1 MKNLETIWS
10 KAAARG
16 QTLKEYPRPGMVRR
30 HWINLNGMWDYLI
43 TDSRILPWQFY
54 ESEYFPFDGQILVPF
69 SPEAPLS
76 QVKRQLLPDETL
88 WYSRTIQLPENCLDT
103 ESQRLLLHFGA
114 VDQIC
119 SVYINGKFVT
129 YHKGGYLPFTTDITD
144 FITED
149 LTVSILI
156 SVHDFSDTSYHA
168 RGKQQLKRGGMF
180 YTAQSGIWQTV
191 WMEIVPNEYIRDVR
205 VTPDW
210 DNGLVRMRIRVSS
223 PSLTEN
229 ASPAHISHTAADQT
243 DSQETVL
250 AFSPD
255 RQNSSNVICKVYP
268 PVFLEA
274 DGLNDTL
281 CQDEITAAAIRPGK
295 GATLSIPENM
305 QKSWTPKEPWL
316 YPYSLEYGKDRVL
329 GYFALRKCDVQIAD
343 DGYPRFFLNDQ
354 PYFQSGVLD
363 QGYWPDGLYT
373 APSDEAFI
381 YDIRAMK
388 DLGFNMLRKHGKIE
402 ADRWYFHCD
411 RMGMLVWQ
419 DMPNGGSSYHHWF
432 VTYLATL
439 LNWMRIPVKDLHAR
453 LLSRTDEF
461 GRQEYIDD
469 IRDMVRTLYNH
480 PSIVTWVPF
489 NEGWGQFST
498 KKVTDFIHRLDP
510 SRLVDS
516 ASGWFDQGCG
526 DINSLHYYFLGLPVP
541 ESDRVL
547 ALSEFG
553 GYSLRLPEHSA
564 CRNIYGY
571 KKFTTSE
578 ALTDGFSR
586 LMENTIV
593 PSVKKGYS
601 ATVFTQLSDIEE
613 ETNELITYDR
623 KKIKMNPLIVQK
635 WNTKLKKSL
644 HN

>member
-10 KAAARG
+10 EAAVQG

-54 ESEYFPFDGQILVPF
+54 EKDYYPFDGQILVPF

-76 QVKRQLLPDETL
+76 QVNRQLLPDETL
-88 WYSRTIQLPENCLDT
+88 WYSRTVQLPEGSLDT
-103 ESQRLLLHFGA
+103 SRQRLLLHFGA

-119 SVYINGKFVT
+119 SVYINGKFAA
-129 YHKGGYLPFTTDITD
+129 YHKGGYLPFTADITD

-149 LTVSILI
+149 LTASILI

-191 WMEIVPNEYIRDVR
+191 WMEIVPKDYIRDIR
-205 VTPDW
+205 ITPDY
-210 DNGLVRMRIRVSS
+210 DEGLVRMRVRTASGHGSDTDTIQTTIPHSIHDGLREHAFSS
-223 PSLTEN
+223 PFIT
-229 ASPAHISHTAADQT
+229 
-243 DSQETVL
+243 
-250 AFSPD
+250 
-255 RQNSSNVICKVYP
+255 CKIYP
-268 PVFLEA
+268 PVFLGP
-274 DGLNDTL
+274 DGINDELCKNAIVTATL
-281 CQDEITAAAIRPGK
+281 RPGK
-295 GATLSIPENM
+295 EGSILIPEKA

-316 YPYSLEYGKDRVL
+316 YPYSLEYGSDRVL
-329 GYFALRKCDVQIAD
+329 GYFALRKCDIQMAD
-343 DGYPRFFLNDQ
+343 DGYPRFFLNNQ

-373 APSDEAFI
+373 APSDEALI

-402 ADRWYFHCD
+402 TDRWYFHCD

-419 DMPNGGSSYHHWF
+419 DMPNGGSDYHHWF

-439 LNWMRIPVKDLHAR
+439 LNWMRIPVKDIHAR
-453 LLSRTDEF
+453 LLSRTDED

-469 IRDMVRTLYNH
+469 IRDMIKTLYNH
-480 PSIVTWVPF
+480 PSIVTWIPF

-498 KKVTDFIHRLDP
+498 SKVTDFIHRLDS

-541 ESDRVL
+541 KSDRVL

-564 CRNIYGY
+564 CRNVYGY

-601 ATVFTQLSDIEE
+601 ATVYTQLSDIEE
-613 ETNELITYDR
+613 ETNGLITYDR
-623 KKIKMNPLIVQK
+623 RKVKMNPLIVQK

-644 HN
+644 KGN

>member
-1 MKNLETIWS
+1 
-10 KAAARG
+10 
-16 QTLKEYPRPGMVRR
+16 
-30 HWINLNGMWDYLI
+30 
-43 TDSRILPWQFY
+43 
-54 ESEYFPFDGQILVPF
+54 
-69 SPEAPLS
+69 
-76 QVKRQLLPDETL
+76 
-88 WYSRTIQLPENCLDT
+88 
-103 ESQRLLLHFGA
+103 
-114 VDQIC
+114 
-119 SVYINGKFVT
+119 
-129 YHKGGYLPFTTDITD
+129 
-144 FITED
+144 
-149 LTVSILI
+149 
-156 SVHDFSDTSYHA
+156 
-168 RGKQQLKRGGMF
+168 MF

-229 ASPAHISHTAADQT
+229 VSPTHISHTAADQT

-281 CQDEITAAAIRPGK
+281 CQDEITTAAIRPGK

-373 APSDEAFI
+373 APSDEALI

-578 ALTDGFSR
+578 ALTDSFSR

-593 PSVKKGYS
+593 PSVKNGYS

-613 ETNELITYDR
+613 ETNGLITYDR

-644 HN
+644 HS

>member
-1 MKNLETIWS
+1 MINKQNLWFVTLFSLILVLGIYYVTMKDESLTVLSGVNDVSDVVEVKESDVIVALQVEQDES
-10 KAAARG
+10 V
-16 QTLKEYPRPGMVRR
+16 LKEMNEYQNILLDDKATIEEKNDAYNALQSLNNSKSECEKIKKLIEEKNNSIFEKVD
-30 HWINLNGMWDYLI
+30 IKDKIDFDSKSSLVQLTENLKKIFLSKGLI
-43 TDSRILPWQFY
+43 VELSTIRSLISAIVSTKIIILDSKVKELFPIFFDSLKEFLGF
-54 ESEYFPFDGQILVPF
+54 ESHAITASDDWSSSFNLCWN
-69 SPEAPLS
+69 
-76 QVKRQLLPDETL
+76 KNDENN
-88 WYSRTIQLPENCLDT
+88 Y
-103 ESQRLLLHFGA
+103 
-114 VDQIC
+114 V
-119 SVYINGKFVT
+119 
-129 YHKGGYLPFTTDITD
+129 ITD

-223 PSLTEN
+223 ASSNEN
-229 ASPAHISHTAADQT
+229 ASPAHISPMAADQT
-243 DSQETVL
+243 DSQGTVL

-281 CQDEITAAAIRPGK
+281 CQDEITTAAIRPGK

-316 YPYSLEYGKDRVL
+316 YPYSLEYGKDRIL

-343 DGYPRFFLNDQ
+343 DGYPRFFLNNQ

-373 APSDEAFI
+373 APSDEALI

-402 ADRWYFHCD
+402 TDRWYFHCD

-453 LLSRTDEF
+453 LLSRTDVF
-461 GRQEYIDD
+461 GRQEYIDN

-498 KKVTDFIHRLDP
+498 KKITDFI
-510 SRLVDS
+510 
-516 ASGWFDQGCG
+516 Q
-526 DINSLHYYFLGLPVP
+526 
-541 ESDRVL
+541 
-547 ALSEFG
+547 
-553 GYSLRLPEHSA
+553 
-564 CRNIYGY
+564 
-571 KKFTTSE
+571 
-578 ALTDGFSR
+578 
-586 LMENTIV
+586 
-593 PSVKKGYS
+593 
-601 ATVFTQLSDIEE
+601 TQ
-613 ETNELITYDR
+613 T
-623 KKIKMNPLIVQK
+623 
-635 WNTKLKKSL
+635 
-644 HN
+644 

>member
-10 KAAARG
+10 KAAALG
-16 QTLKEYPRPGMVRR
+16 QTLKEYPRPDMVRR

-88 WYSRTIQLPENCLDT
+88 WYSRTIQLPENCLNT

-119 SVYINGKFVT
+119 SVYINRKFVT

-168 RGKQQLKRGGMF
+168 RGKQHLKRGGMF

-191 WMEIVPNEYIRDVR
+191 WMEIVPNKYIRDVR

-210 DNGLVRMRIRVSS
+210 DNSLVRMRIRVSS
-223 PSLTEN
+223 PSSAEN
-229 ASPAHISHTAADQT
+229 ASPAHISPTAADQT
-243 DSQETVL
+243 DSQGTVL

-281 CQDEITAAAIRPGK
+281 CQDEITTAAIRPGK

-316 YPYSLEYGKDRVL
+316 YPYSLEYGKDRIL

-343 DGYPRFFLNDQ
+343 DNYPRFFLNNQ

-373 APSDEAFI
+373 APSDEALI

-402 ADRWYFHCD
+402 TDRWYFHCD

-439 LNWMRIPVKDLHAR
+439 LNWIRIPVKDLHAR

-553 GYSLRLPEHSA
+553 GYSLRLQEHSA
-564 CRNIYGY
+564 CKNIYGY

-586 LMENTIV
+586 LMENIIV

-613 ETNELITYDR
+613 ETNGLITYDR

>member
-10 KAAARG
+10 KAAALG
-16 QTLKEYPRPGMVRR
+16 QTLKEYPRPDMVRR

-119 SVYINGKFVT
+119 SVYINRKFVA

-223 PSLTEN
+223 ASSNEN
-229 ASPAHISHTAADQT
+229 ASPAHISPMAADQT
-243 DSQETVL
+243 DSQGTVL

-281 CQDEITAAAIRPGK
+281 CQDEITTAAIRPGK

-316 YPYSLEYGKDRVL
+316 YPYSCL
-329 GYFALRKCDVQIAD
+329 
-343 DGYPRFFLNDQ
+343 
-354 PYFQSGVLD
+354 
-363 QGYWPDGLYT
+363 LYT
-373 APSDEAFI
+373 
-381 YDIRAMK
+381 
-388 DLGFNMLRKHGKIE
+388 
-402 ADRWYFHCD
+402 
-411 RMGMLVWQ
+411 
-419 DMPNGGSSYHHWF
+419 
-432 VTYLATL
+432 
-439 LNWMRIPVKDLHAR
+439 
-453 LLSRTDEF
+453 SRC
-461 GRQEYIDD
+461 
-469 IRDMVRTLYNH
+469 V
-480 PSIVTWVPF
+480 
-489 NEGWGQFST
+489 
-498 KKVTDFIHRLDP
+498 
-510 SRLVDS
+510 
-516 ASGWFDQGCG
+516 
-526 DINSLHYYFLGLPVP
+526 
-541 ESDRVL
+541 
-547 ALSEFG
+547 
-553 GYSLRLPEHSA
+553 
-564 CRNIYGY
+564 
-571 KKFTTSE
+571 
-578 ALTDGFSR
+578 
-586 LMENTIV
+586 
-593 PSVKKGYS
+593 
-601 ATVFTQLSDIEE
+601 
-613 ETNELITYDR
+613 
-623 KKIKMNPLIVQK
+623 
-635 WNTKLKKSL
+635 
-644 HN
+644 

>member
-16 QTLKEYPRPGMVRR
+16 QTLKGYPRPGMVHR

-119 SVYINGKFVT
+119 SVYINGKFVS

-168 RGKQQLKRGGMF
+168 RGKQQLKRGGML

-223 PSLTEN
+223 ASSAEN
-229 ASPAHISHTAADQT
+229 ASPAHISPTAADQT
-243 DSQETVL
+243 DSQGTVL

-281 CQDEITAAAIRPGK
+281 CQDEITTAAIRPGK

-343 DGYPRFFLNDQ
+343 DGYPRFFLNNQ

-373 APSDEAFI
+373 APSDEALI

-402 ADRWYFHCD
+402 TDRWYFHCD

-564 CRNIYGY
+564 CKNIYGY

-578 ALTDGFSR
+578 ALTDSFSR

-593 PSVKKGYS
+593 PSVKNGYS

-613 ETNELITYDR
+613 ETNGLITYDR

-644 HN
+644 HS

>member
-1 MKNLETIWS
+1 
-10 KAAARG
+10 
-16 QTLKEYPRPGMVRR
+16 
-30 HWINLNGMWDYLI
+30 
-43 TDSRILPWQFY
+43 
-54 ESEYFPFDGQILVPF
+54 
-69 SPEAPLS
+69 
-76 QVKRQLLPDETL
+76 
-88 WYSRTIQLPENCLDT
+88 
-103 ESQRLLLHFGA
+103 
-114 VDQIC
+114 
-119 SVYINGKFVT
+119 
-129 YHKGGYLPFTTDITD
+129 
-144 FITED
+144 
-149 LTVSILI
+149 
-156 SVHDFSDTSYHA
+156 
-168 RGKQQLKRGGMF
+168 
-180 YTAQSGIWQTV
+180 
-191 WMEIVPNEYIRDVR
+191 
-205 VTPDW
+205 
-210 DNGLVRMRIRVSS
+210 
-223 PSLTEN
+223 
-229 ASPAHISHTAADQT
+229 
-243 DSQETVL
+243 
-250 AFSPD
+250 
-255 RQNSSNVICKVYP
+255 
-268 PVFLEA
+268 
-274 DGLNDTL
+274 
-281 CQDEITAAAIRPGK
+281 
-295 GATLSIPENM
+295 M

-343 DGYPRFFLNDQ
+343 DGYPRFFLNNQ

-373 APSDEAFI
+373 APSDEALI

-402 ADRWYFHCD
+402 TDRWYFHCD

-578 ALTDGFSR
+578 ALTDSFSR

-593 PSVKKGYS
+593 PSVKNGYS

-613 ETNELITYDR
+613 ETNGLITYDR

-644 HN
+644 HS

>member
-10 KAAARG
+10 KAAALG
-16 QTLKEYPRPGMVRR
+16 QTLKEYPRPDMVRR

-191 WMEIVPNEYIRDVR
+191 WMEIVPNKYIRDVR

-210 DNGLVRMRIRVSS
+210 DNSLVRMRIRVSS
-223 PSLTEN
+223 ASSAEN
-229 ASPAHISHTAADQT
+229 ASPAHISPTAADQT
-243 DSQETVL
+243 DSQGTVL

-281 CQDEITAAAIRPGK
+281 CQDEITTAAIRPGK

-316 YPYSLEYGKDRVL
+316 YPYSLEYGKDRIL
-329 GYFALRKCDVQIAD
+329 E
-343 DGYPRFFLNDQ
+343 
-354 PYFQSGVLD
+354 
-363 QGYWPDGLYT
+363 T
-373 APSDEAFI
+373 
-381 YDIRAMK
+381 
-388 DLGFNMLRKHGKIE
+388 
-402 ADRWYFHCD
+402 DRWYFHCD

-439 LNWMRIPVKDLHAR
+439 LNWIRIPVKDLHAR

-564 CRNIYGY
+564 CKNIYGY

-578 ALTDGFSR
+578 ALTDSFSR

-613 ETNELITYDR
+613 ETNGLITYDR

-644 HN
+644 HS